1 MLQTRPRWRAGPERD
16 CGIDIGKW
24 KVTKPVET
32 AAGARRRVRGVITP
46 LLRTTAQRTHTSTS
60 TEVTRE
66 HDIDACLV
74 TLKSI

>member
-1 MLQTRPRWRAGPERD
+1 MLQTRPRRRAGPERD

-32 AAGARRRVRGVITP
+32 AAGAGRRVRGVITP
-46 LLRTTAQRTHTSTS
+46 LLHTTAQRTHTS

-66 HDIDACLV
+66 HDIDARLV
-74 TLKSI
+74 TLKKYL